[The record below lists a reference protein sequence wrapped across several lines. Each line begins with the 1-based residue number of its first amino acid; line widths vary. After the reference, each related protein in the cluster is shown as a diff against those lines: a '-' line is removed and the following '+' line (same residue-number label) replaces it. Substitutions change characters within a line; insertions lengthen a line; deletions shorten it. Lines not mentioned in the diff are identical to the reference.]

1 MDAFIER
8 FDFLP
13 MPALGAVFIAAGL
26 ALTFGLEYLVH
37 HRVHPEIRERVS
49 TSTAVMIQ
57 VFAVFYSVL
66 VAFVIVGERSSAS
79 DAATHV
85 TAEAAA
91 MTALFQDVQGF
102 PPATRASI
110 RSAILAYDRSVL
122 DEDFEAL
129 ERSGEP
135 SPRTTTKLSEL
146 YAAVQSAEPEVGTSA
161 FYRQA
166 TSDLS
171 DITKSRR
178 DRNAAATDSI
188 PGPLFVLVVLI
199 SVLVVAVATLL
210 NTRERGTHVAL
221 LVALAVVTSLNLAL
235 IIALEHPFGGAI
247 AVSDQPLRVGVLAP
261 AAR

>member
-1 MDAFIER
+1 
-8 FDFLP
+8 
-13 MPALGAVFIAAGL
+13 
-26 ALTFGLEYLVH
+26 
-37 HRVHPEIRERVS
+37 
-49 TSTAVMIQ
+49 
-57 VFAVFYSVL
+57 
-66 VAFVIVGERSSAS
+66 VGERSSTS
-79 DAATHV
+79 DAAGHV

-91 MTALFQDVQGF
+91 MTALYQDVQSF
-102 PPATRASI
+102 PPGSRDSI
-110 RSAILAYDRSVL
+110 RQAILAYDRSVL
-122 DEDFEAL
+122 DDEFAAL
-129 ERSGEP
+129 EGGGEP
-135 SPRTTTKLSEL
+135 SPRTTAKLRDL

-188 PGPLFVLVVLI
+188 PGPLFFLVVLI